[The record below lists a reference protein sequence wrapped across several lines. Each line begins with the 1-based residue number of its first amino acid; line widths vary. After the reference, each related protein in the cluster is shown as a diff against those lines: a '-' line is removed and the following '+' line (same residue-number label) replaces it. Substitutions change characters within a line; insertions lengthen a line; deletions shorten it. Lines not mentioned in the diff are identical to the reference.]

1 MEKNLQNNTKGYR
14 SAAIAFV
21 VFVIAAVIFR
31 IGRTTSRYDETF
43 NLWVSACTLLGQRH
57 LVDNP
62 YIFQTGDLWNL
73 PFLAIFYSLTGGFSG
88 VVLFVRYCYL
98 GINLLLAFLTGR
110 LFRRCGKSV
119 PVPFLAM
126 LIPSF
131 AFASIYSMSYDTA
144 YLYFSLLASVLLSAA
159 VWGSFARKRN
169 RATLAFFAGVSY
181 AITAYAYPT
190 MLLLV
195 LAVFLAGGIWL
206 LHARGRAY
214 TLRILAWV
222 TAGGAVVFAVFLA
235 YIACVGVENTILS
248 KGLGATLAAEGRP
261 MAGALGE
268 SGAGLLG
275 MLAAVIEAAAKNTGN
290 AIAFLLEWNKSLYA
304 ITLLL
309 LLQWIVGLRS
319 KKRWIRVCLLAEIV
333 LLGFFAQWGAS
344 YLDYFDS
351 IYAYAYYFF
360 WAPLIFFYINERKM
374 REIAM
379 WLLCIGW
386 FPALFGF
393 AAVANTAVYA
403 VKAPLGLYL
412 GALSAI
418 LVFCLALRDSLQNPN
433 TAWRAML
440 LLAGG
445 LVVFNLAAFYHSA
458 YEGAPWW
465 QCTYTV
471 KSGLLKGIGV
481 GKEDAFYETL
491 EKTAAELI
499 QPEDKT
505 VYCSPTYTGGYF
517 WVERA
522 TGSFPDADIPR
533 EEWAD
538 FLILDPDAF
547 ATLAAQRATG
557 FDTLY
562 ADNGCYIVRLDR

>member
-1 MEKNLQNNTKGYR
+1 
-14 SAAIAFV
+14 
-21 VFVIAAVIFR
+21 
-31 IGRTTSRYDETF
+31 
-43 NLWVSACTLLGQRH
+43 
-57 LVDNP
+57 
-62 YIFQTGDLWNL
+62 
-73 PFLAIFYSLTGGFSG
+73 
-88 VVLFVRYCYL
+88 
-98 GINLLLAFLTGR
+98 
-110 LFRRCGKSV
+110 
-119 PVPFLAM
+119 
-126 LIPSF
+126 
-131 AFASIYSMSYDTA
+131 
-144 YLYFSLLASVLLSAA
+144 
-159 VWGSFARKRN
+159 
-169 RATLAFFAGVSY
+169 
-181 AITAYAYPT
+181 
-190 MLLLV
+190 
-195 LAVFLAGGIWL
+195 
-206 LHARGRAY
+206 
-214 TLRILAWV
+214 
-222 TAGGAVVFAVFLA
+222 
-235 YIACVGVENTILS
+235 
-248 KGLGATLAAEGRP
+248 
-261 MAGALGE
+261 
-268 SGAGLLG
+268 
-275 MLAAVIEAAAKNTGN
+275 
-290 AIAFLLEWNKSLYA
+290 
-304 ITLLL
+304 
-309 LLQWIVGLRS
+309 
-319 KKRWIRVCLLAEIV
+319 
-333 LLGFFAQWGAS
+333 
-344 YLDYFDS
+344 
-351 IYAYAYYFF
+351 
-360 WAPLIFFYINERKM
+360 
-374 REIAM
+374 M

-505 VYCSPTYTGGYF
+505 VYCSPAYIGGYF